1 MLRLG
6 LALLVLPLLGLM
18 LVFWQEFQQVD
29 ACLQAGG
36 AYDYR
41 EHLCLHE
48 AGAQADFIPFSARYP
63 WLVNLSLLA
72 SLLGLL
78 VCVFALYRPA
88 KSSA

>member
-6 LALLVLPLLGLM
+6 LAVLILPLLGLM

-29 ACLQAGG
+29 TCLQAGG

-41 EHLCLHE
+41 EHLCLYE
-48 AGAQADFIPFSARYP
+48 AGAQSEFIPFSARYP
-63 WLVNLSLLA
+63 WLVNTSLLA

-78 VCVFALYRPA
+78 MCVFALYRPT
-88 KSSA
+88 KPSS